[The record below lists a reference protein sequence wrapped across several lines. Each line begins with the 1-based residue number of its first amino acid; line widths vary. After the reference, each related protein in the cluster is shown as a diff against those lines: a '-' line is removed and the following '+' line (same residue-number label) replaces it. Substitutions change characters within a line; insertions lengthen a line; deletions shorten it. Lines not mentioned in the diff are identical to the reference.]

1 MRKIHKGIM
10 RWEDIE
16 NEEEN
21 NQTDNNGMSF
31 VPNELLNNINNQK
44 NIANNLETQVN
55 PSTNEIS
62 NTNKNTKV
70 LNNHTDK
77 EGQNNEPYEI
87 DEEEDFPVE
96 IMNAP
101 DYGLDFDEDDM
112 NLEIYDVARDLKK
125 MKPDI

>member
-1 MRKIHKGIM
+1 M

-31 VPNELLNNINNQK
+31 VPNELLNNINGQK
-44 NIANNLETQVN
+44 NITNNLETQVN
-55 PSTNEIS
+55 HPTNEIS
-62 NTNKNTKV
+62 NANKNPKTI
-70 LNNHTDK
+70 NNHADK
-77 EGQNNEPYEI
+77 EGQNHEPYEI
-87 DEEEDFPVE
+87 DEEEDFQDLPVE

-112 NLEIYDVARDLKK
+112 NLEIYDVERNLKK